1 MTQFHEIY
9 PHNAYACFL
18 FILLPPISYNFNQ
31 FWLWRILMPT
41 ISRLDYKERAPDD
54 IIYRLWIVYIV
65 YMYV

>member
-1 MTQFHEIY
+1 
-9 PHNAYACFL
+9 
-18 FILLPPISYNFNQ
+18 
-31 FWLWRILMPT
+31 MPT